1 MDGPNVNWK
10 FYSMLTDE
18 VKKEHNSHILNI
30 GSCGLH
36 ILHGA
41 FKDGAVAS
49 GLQLDRLF
57 SNLHWLFQDSPARR
71 EDYTKVTGSS
81 LFALKF
87 CKHRW
92 LENVL
97 VADRTQSMW
106 DIVVKYVQSAMAGK
120 VPQPQNKSFQT
131 VQEFVADPFTTSKV
145 AFFLSVAK
153 QWTPFLT
160 LSNRQANASF
170 PGYRPVQHAWGIYE
184 KIY

>member
-18 VKKEHNSHILNI
+18 VKKEHNSHMLNI

-36 ILHGA
+36 ILHRA

-49 GLQLDRLF
+49 GWQLDRLF
-57 SNLHWLFQDSPARR
+57 SNLDWLFQDSPARR
-71 EDYTKVTGSS
+71 DDYTKVTGSS

-97 VADRTQSMW
+97 VTERTQSMW
-106 DIVVKYVQSAMAGK
+106 DSVVKYVQSAMAGK
-120 VPQPQNKSFQT
+120 VPQPQNKSRIKSLLQI
-131 VQEFVADPFTTSKV
+131 P
-145 AFFLSVAK
+145 L
-153 QWTPFLT
+153 
-160 LSNRQANASF
+160 
-170 PGYRPVQHAWGIYE
+170 
-184 KIY
+184 